1 MKVTYI
7 LGGVQMI
14 SEGTADELLRFTRE
28 LWIQSNIQVETNAI
42 KYIPE
47 WCSGADFS
55 KIPSDWKDVW
65 IVQDSDGT
73 LVAFE
78 VRPLPSPKGNPWWQG
93 EGNYEHLCYGSSG
106 RMLPGWQ
113 THIFK
118 YR

>member
-1 MKVTYI
+1 
-7 LGGVQMI
+7 MI

-28 LWIQSNIQVETNAI
+28 LWTQSNIQVETNAI

-47 WCSGADFS
+47 WCIGADFS
-55 KIPSDWKDVW
+55 NIPSDWKDVW
-65 IVQDSDGT
+65 VAQDSDGM

-78 VRPLPSPKGNPWWQG
+78 VRPVPSPHGYPRWQRTG
-93 EGNYEHLCYGSSG
+93 CNYEYLCGASPG
-106 RMLPGWQ
+106 LMLPDWQ